1 MLESPDTLFDQL
13 AEDYEAMR
21 EELAWDPFPHIREAF
36 AGTDFKGLQ
45 ILDAGCGTGECT
57 RWFQAQGA
65 QAVGLDIS
73 PEMCFQAACKS
84 ENVFYLTHDLS
95 EPLPFEDGRFDGV
108 VALGCL
114 EYLENIE
121 AVIAEFARVLKPGGI
136 FLGCFERCG
145 SDCPNGEDKSVV
157 FFDHWMRYRQ
167 TEPEIEGYCAQYF
180 KSYALKRVDGFILQ
194 ETDERT
200 QYIRVIAKKG

>member
-1 MLESPDTLFDQL
+1 MHESPDTLFDPL
-13 AEDYEAMR
+13 AEDYENMR
-21 EELAWDPFPHIREAF
+21 KELAWDPFPHIQDAF
-36 AGTDFKGLQ
+36 KDISFEGLQ

-73 PEMCFQAACKS
+73 PEMCFQAAERS
-84 ENVFYLTHDLS
+84 ENIFYLTHDLS
-95 EPLPFEDGRFDGV
+95 EKLPFEDGRFDGI

-114 EYLENIE
+114 EYLEDIE
-121 AVIAEFARVLKPGGI
+121 SVVAEFARTLKSGGT

-145 SDCPNGEDKSVV
+145 SDCPEGEAKAIE
-157 FFDHWMRYRQ
+157 FFDIWMRYRQ
-167 TEPEIEGYCAQYF
+167 TEDEIQTLCTQYF
-180 KSYALKRVDGFILQ
+180 QTAELKRVPGFILQ

-200 QYIRVIAKKG
+200 QYIRVIAKK